1 MNSIR
6 TAVSALLHRL
16 PGAGSSCDRLA
27 ILNHG
32 IVSEVVEIPRKA
44 AHTVA
49 LSGSDSHLFTISA
62 RRSAEVRPHGRSATV
77 RDDVRPTDTDS
88 RESNSS
94 IP

>member
-27 ILNHG
+27 ILTNG
-32 IVSEVVEIPRKA
+32 TVSEVVEIPRKA
-44 AHTVA
+44 AHTVT
-49 LSGSDSHLFTISA
+49 LSESDSHLFTISA
-62 RRSAEVRPHGRSATV
+62 RGSAEVRPHGRSATA
-77 RDDVRPTDTDS
+77 RDDVPPTDTDS
-88 RESNSS
+88 SESNSS